1 MFLSR
6 SCSSPDIYQYLI
18 VCANVSMQ
26 CMTDARLHMGYVN
39 ASNTVLVFLYA
50 HKIKKNNLLANMFV
64 TETRNSLL
72 GNKYARMRTQRT

>member
-1 MFLSR
+1 
-6 SCSSPDIYQYLI
+6 
-18 VCANVSMQ
+18 
-26 CMTDARLHMGYVN
+26 MGYVN